1 MESVGIKQLKFD
13 TSGVLR
19 KVRENKET
27 IEVTYR
33 GKVVAHIVPIQD
45 QDSDK

>member
-19 KVRENKET
+19 KVRENKQT

-33 GKVVAHIVPIQD
+33 GKVVARIVPV
-45 QDSDK
+45 QDSEE